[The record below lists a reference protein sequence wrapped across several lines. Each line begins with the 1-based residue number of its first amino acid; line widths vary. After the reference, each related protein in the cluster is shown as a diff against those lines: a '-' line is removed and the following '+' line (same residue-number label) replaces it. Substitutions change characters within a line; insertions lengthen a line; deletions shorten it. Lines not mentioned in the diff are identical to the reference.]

1 MIALRDA
8 GCDCM
13 RLWLYAADS
22 CRDVFCASLRRH
34 MHVHMRPRLV
44 SGNRVEAV
52 AGSPRALLLW
62 ATRTASLQFFRALP
76 TPGQDVMLWSIAIA
90 VLCVREAACGAGRKR
105 NVQRER
111 GAVCAVLGVM
121 RSPGRDVLHCL
132 FAGVQDVEV
141 RGRWRRRV

>member
-1 MIALRDA
+1 
-8 GCDCM
+8 M

-76 TPGQDVMLWSIAIA
+76 TPGQDVMLWSIAAA
-90 VLCVREAACGAGRKR
+90 VRCVCARLLVA
-105 NVQRER
+105 R
-111 GAVCAVLGVM
+111 GASGMCSGRGAQCAQ
-121 RSPGRDVLHCL
+121 SW
-132 FAGVQDVEV
+132 A
-141 RGRWRRRV
+141 